1 MRFSRNRSPLAHP
14 GSKFGDNPV
23 IDAQGRTLDFNSGA
37 SPDSK
42 RRRRQFR
49 SRPFRSKCDSSFE
62 QVGTDLIAACAAVL
76 ATVQKENTGH
86 ASLPNVSEKRES
98 GGVRLF
104 RFQRHLNRFFRLQC
118 GAVAA

>member
-14 GSKFGDNPV
+14 GSKLGDNRV
-23 IDAQGRTLDFNSGA
+23 IDPQGRTLDFNSGA

-42 RRRRQFR
+42 RRRRPFR

-62 QVGTDLIAACAAVL
+62 QVGTDAIAACATVL

-86 ASLPNVSEKRES
+86 ASLPNLSEKRES
-98 GGVRLF
+98 CGVRLF
-104 RFQRHLNRFFRLQC
+104 RFQRDLNLLLRLQC
-118 GAVAA
+118 GAVTA